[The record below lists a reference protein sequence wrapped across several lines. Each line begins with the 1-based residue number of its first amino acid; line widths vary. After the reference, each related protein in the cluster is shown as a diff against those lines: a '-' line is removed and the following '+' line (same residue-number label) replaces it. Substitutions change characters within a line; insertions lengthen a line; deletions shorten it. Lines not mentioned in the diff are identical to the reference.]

1 MSNKLTAEQRI
12 QKAHVSLM
20 KHPKYCLYS
29 GVFMIGK
36 IEVNDMP
43 TAATNGRD
51 VFYGRKFVQDLDERE
66 VKAVVLHENIHKA
79 LRQLSVWQHLFKKS
93 ADIANIAADYVTNL
107 LIEDSDPSGVDV
119 RLPDDALLDT
129 DFRGLDTGEIFRRLM
144 DDADKRGK
152 IRIKTKGDP
161 NGKDIP
167 VGSLPD
173 GLDEHQ
179 FGDAESMGKEERE
192 KLAREIDQ
200 ALRQGAILAGK
211 MSANVPREISEA
223 LKATVDWREALRD
236 YITSYCQE
244 RDISTW
250 RRPSRRWIAQ
260 DVYMPSMI
268 GESIGRV
275 VLALDMSGSIDNV
288 VIGKFLG
295 EVQRVCETVRPDG
308 IDLLYWD
315 TKVCQ
320 HEKYEHDQLD
330 SLISTTK
337 PRGGGGT
344 SPACIPKYIRDKK
357 IKVECAIVLTDGYVD
372 GWGGQWPC
380 PVLWGITTQNIS
392 ASVGKSV
399 YIKD

>member
-1 MSNKLTAEQRI
+1 MSTNLTAEQRI

-36 IEVNDMP
+36 VEVNDMP

-51 VFYGRKFVQDLDERE
+51 VFYGRKFVQKLDERE

-93 ADIANIAADYVTNL
+93 ASIANIAADYVTNL
-107 LIEDSDPSGVDV
+107 LIEDSDPQGVDV
-119 RLPDDALLDT
+119 KLPDTALLDP
-129 DFRGLDTGEIFRRLM
+129 DLRGLDTGEIFRRLM
-144 DDADKRGK
+144 DEAEKTGK

-161 NGKDIP
+161 NGKDVP
-167 VGSLPD
+167 VGSVPE
-173 GLDEHQ
+173 GMDEHQ
-179 FGDAESMGKEERE
+179 FDDAENMGKEERD
-192 KLAREIDQ
+192 KLARDIDQ

-236 YITSYCQE
+236 YIASYCQE
-244 RDISTW
+244 KDISTW
-250 RRPSRRWIAQ
+250 RRPSRRWISQ
-260 DVYMPSMI
+260 DIYMPSMI

-275 VLALDMSGSIDNV
+275 VIALDMSGSIDNV

-320 HEKYEHDQLD
+320 HEKYEQDQLD
-330 SLISTTK
+330 NLVSTTK

-344 SPACIPKYIRDKK
+344 SPGCIPKYINSKK
-357 IKVECAIVLTDGYVD
+357 IKAECAIVLTDGYVD
-372 GWGGQWPC
+372 GWGDQWPC
-380 PVLWGITTQNIS
+380 PVLWGITTQSIS
-392 ASVGKSV
+392 APIGKSL